1 MVYGGSIMTET
12 INQIEEL
19 IVLYAPTVVG
29 IIYTIINWI
38 VVLKKLK
45 GIDVRKEAKDVLDS
59 TNQDIKEVI
68 ELNKQLLQQNAEL
81 RQKQNSL
88 IEALTKIEVKDDEE
102 QKN

>member
-1 MVYGGSIMTET
+1 MVHGGSIMTEA
-12 INQIEEL
+12 ISQIEEL
-19 IVLYAPTVVG
+19 IILYAPTVVG

-38 VVLKKLK
+38 VIIKKLR
-45 GIDVRKEAKDVLDS
+45 GIDIKKEAKDVLDS
-59 TNQDIKEVI
+59 TNNDIKEVI

-102 QKN
+102 PKN

>member
-1 MVYGGSIMTET
+1 MTET

-38 VVLKKLK
+38 IVLKKLK
-45 GIDVRKEAKDVLDS
+45 GIDVKKEAKDVLDS

-102 QKN
+102 PKN

>member
-1 MVYGGSIMTET
+1 MTET
-12 INQIEEL
+12 ISQIEEL

-38 VVLKKLK
+38 VVLKKLR
-45 GIDVRKEAKDVLDS
+45 GIDIKKEARDVLDS
-59 TNQDIKEVI
+59 TNNDIKEVI

-81 RQKQNSL
+81 RKKQNDL

-102 QKN
+102 LKN

>member
-1 MVYGGSIMTET
+1 MTEA
-12 INQIEEL
+12 ISQIEEL
-19 IVLYAPTVVG
+19 IILYAPTVVG

-38 VVLKKLK
+38 VIIKKLR
-45 GIDVRKEAKDVLDS
+45 GIDIKKEAKDILDS
-59 TNQDIKEVI
+59 TNNDIKEVI

-102 QKN
+102 PKN

>member
-1 MVYGGSIMTET
+1 MTET

-19 IVLYAPTVVG
+19 IVLYAPTGVG

-38 VVLKKLK
+38 IVLKKLK
-45 GIDVRKEAKDVLDS
+45 GIDVKKEAKDVLDS

>member
-1 MVYGGSIMTET
+1 MTET

-38 VVLKKLK
+38 IVLKKLK

-88 IEALTKIEVKDDEE
+88 IEALTKIEVKEDEE

>member
-1 MVYGGSIMTET
+1 MTET

-38 VVLKKLK
+38 IVLKKLK

>member
-1 MVYGGSIMTET
+1 MTET

-19 IVLYAPTVVG
+19 IVLYAPTVVS

-38 VVLKKLK
+38 IVLKKLK
-45 GIDVRKEAKDVLDS
+45 GIDVKKEAKDVLDS